1 VALRLSHVLVLMA
14 LVLAAGVLSVQGLD
28 EGNAVQ
34 GTLVIV
40 VPGMT
45 SSAARQL
52 EQQRSDLRWTVL
64 PAGARPLSPFDD
76 ELVAERIAQGTVA
89 SLFVQPPQPTR
100 PSEASRKA
108 WRVLIA
114 PEHGDVLASLADF
127 VRAQSGTRP
136 FLAGLILP
144 PSADCAALPALL
156 EPLLAAA
163 DTLPSFRRTSVVL
176 LGERQS
182 DSGVRVVVRLD
193 RGGDAPPA
201 PVTLID
207 LLGAER

>member
-14 LVLAAGVLSVQGLD
+14 LVLAAGVLSVQGL
-28 EGNAVQ
+28 EHTTAVQ
-34 GTLVIV
+34 GTLVIAT
-40 VPGMT
+40 PGLT
-45 SSAARQL
+45 ASGARL
-52 EQQRSDLRWTVL
+52 LQRQRADLRWAMLSV
-64 PAGARPLSPFDD
+64 GDGPLSPFDD
-76 ELVAERIAQGTVA
+76 AFVAGRVAHGTVA
-89 SLFVQPPQPTR
+89 SLFVQPPQP
-100 PSEASRKA
+100 ASPPDAWRQT

-114 PEHGDVLASLADF
+114 PQTGDVLASLAAF
-127 VRAQSGTRP
+127 VQAQSGTRP

-144 PSADCAALPALL
+144 PSVDASALPALL

-207 LLGAER
+207 LLDVER